1 VRHDIRLE
9 GHAFRLRPVEEQ
21 DAHYIVAL
29 RTQRAQFLNRGATS
43 VAQQHE
49 WLARYFERA
58 GDYYFVVERIDD
70 ASPQGL
76 AGIYDVDR
84 TSRSAEW
91 GRWVIEPR
99 SSAAVE
105 SALLV
110 YRCAFGPLALA
121 SIRCRTLCANAQVVA
136 FHDSCSIPRSDRAV
150 VVERDGK
157 HGAGIEHVL
166 RVDAWPAVE
175 ARLDGLAVRAARAA
189 GGTPHALP

>member
-1 VRHDIRLE
+1 MRHDIRLH
-9 GHAFRLRPVEEQ
+9 GHAFRLRPVEER

-29 RTQRAQFLNRGATS
+29 RAQRAQFLNRGATS
-43 VAQQHE
+43 VAEQRE

-58 GDYYFVVERIDD
+58 GDYYFMVERIDD
-70 ASPQGL
+70 GSPQGL

-84 TSRSAEW
+84 RSCSAEW
-91 GRWVIEPR
+91 GRWVIESG

-136 FHDSCSIPRSDRAV
+136 FHDSCGIPRRNGEV
-150 VVERDGK
+150 TVERDGK

-166 RVDAWPAVE
+166 RIGEWPAVE
-175 ARLDGLAVRAARAA
+175 ARLDRLAARAARAA
-189 GGTPHALP
+189 AHTPPALP